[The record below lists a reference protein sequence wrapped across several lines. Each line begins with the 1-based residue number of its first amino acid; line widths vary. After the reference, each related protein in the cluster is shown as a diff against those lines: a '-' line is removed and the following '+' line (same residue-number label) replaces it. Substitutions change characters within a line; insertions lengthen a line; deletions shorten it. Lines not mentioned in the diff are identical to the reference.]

1 MKEDQKCKKNDF
13 WGVFLAWPPFVENAL
28 FTLLNELKMVK
39 IQNLPIMR
47 PKVVNESNKHLLH
60 HFGGMLA

>member
-28 FTLLNELKMVK
+28 FTLLNELKMVNTHIFEGIAIFRMCFEK
-39 IQNLPIMR
+39 
-47 PKVVNESNKHLLH
+47 
-60 HFGGMLA
+60 FGA